1 MKTQVI
7 RVKEEPLEEEEKPVV
22 PGPEQ
27 STDGNTTTLENQRDN
42 DSLNLFLQKPSSFS
56 KLSKLLEVAKMAEDS
71 DNSSHNCYSTASHP
85 SYSINQAATSQ
96 QGLTDKTEGLVPSLL
111 KTSPWITCNPQS
123 IVQDDQLSKITEK
136 SNQWFSLF
144 PRSPCDG
151 SSVTTGSS
159 PPASSSPPQTIIPK
173 SSSPLSSNPPAA
185 SSSGVPPGIQDMQS
199 FVLQVGG

>member
-1 MKTQVI
+1 MKRQRSTQVI
-7 RVKEEPLEEEEKPVV
+7 RVKEEPLEEDKKPAIT
-22 PGPEQ
+22 GQEQ
-27 STDGNTTTLENQRDN
+27 STDGDAATLENQRDK

-71 DNSSHNCYSTASHP
+71 DSSSHNGYPATSHP
-85 SYSINQAATSQ
+85 SYSVSQAVTSQ
-96 QGLTDKTEGLVPSLL
+96 QGLTEGLVPSLL
-111 KTSPWITCNPQS
+111 KTSPWITRNPQS
-123 IVQDDQLSKITEK
+123 VAQDEQLSKITEK

-159 PPASSSPPQTIIPK
+159 PPASSSSPPQTIIP
-173 SSSPLSSNPPAA
+173 LSSLPPAA
-185 SSSGVPPGIQDMQS
+185 SIAGVPPGIRDVQS